1 MSRREYHPPAIP
13 GQHTVEE
20 VIAYI
25 KARFSVLDV
34 HVDNESGKLVVHV
47 SSEEVHPGIDEA
59 LDRYGYLPG
68 SGIQ

>member
-1 MSRREYHPPAIP
+1 MRRREYHPPTFP

-20 VIAYI
+20 VITNI
-25 KARFSVLDV
+25 KALFGVHDV

-68 SGIQ
+68 SSIQ

>member
-1 MSRREYHPPAIP
+1 MPRRDYHPSAIP

-20 VIAYI
+20 VITHI
-25 KARFSVLDV
+25 KGLFGDHDV
-34 HVDNESGKLVVHV
+34 HVDNERGTLVVHV
-47 SSEEVHPGIDEA
+47 SSEEIHPGIDEA

>member
-1 MSRREYHPPAIP
+1 MSRREYHSPTIP

-20 VIAYI
+20 VITHI
-25 KARFSVLDV
+25 KARFGVHDV

-47 SSEEVHPGIDEA
+47 SSEEIHPGIDEA